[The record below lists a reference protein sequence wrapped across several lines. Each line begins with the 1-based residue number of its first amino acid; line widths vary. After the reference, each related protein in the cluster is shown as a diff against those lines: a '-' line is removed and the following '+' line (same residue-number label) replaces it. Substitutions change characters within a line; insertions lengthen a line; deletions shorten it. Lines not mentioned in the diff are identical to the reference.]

1 MHQTQHYMSH
11 SLKYGS
17 QVMLFFRANQCAGS
31 TASQAVKIRAASS
44 SLSSQAHVR
53 NANQTN
59 VPNGQGV
66 TEAVLETFNNTQ
78 SESTCPTAPD
88 VCVAFLRATVAGQLL
103 ENNVRPCESFVTPKR
118 VSTNPLHCSDACE
131 KTTFLLTKCCDFHPQ
146 IKPWPAELGFVL

>member
-103 ENNVRPCESFVTPKR
+103 ITPLR
-118 VSTNPLHCSDACE
+118 
-131 KTTFLLTKCCDFHPQ
+131 TTPDHVKASSLQSVYPQ
-146 IKPWPAELGFVL
+146 ILFIVLMHAKKRLFC